1 MTWLKKDD
9 RFPEHRKVR
18 RLSDGAYRLHDT
30 ALCACARDET
40 DGLLTESDL
49 DDLQHSGRLRK
60 YAPELV
66 KAGLWE
72 PVEGGWMMHDY
83 LDYNPSHAHLEVER
97 ERSRERQRRARERR
111 LGINPDEIPSDEDVS
126 RRDSRVSHGGVTR
139 ESRCPDPTR
148 PDPAR
153 TTSND
158 VVPTPIGVGG
168 AQRQGGPKRGTRL
181 PADFVPSEVARKTII
196 AESPDL
202 DLRREH
208 ARFVDHWTAQPGQR
222 GVKADWDATWRN
234 WMRRSADEL
243 RRRGRTRQQET
254 DDLFA
259 AALARAEAADAA
271 EAATIPGRIA

>member
-111 LGINPDEIPSDEDVS
+111 WGTNPDDAPSDEDVS

-139 ESRCPDPTR
+139 ESRSPDPTR
-148 PDPAR
+148 PDPT

-158 VVPTPIGVGG
+158 VVPTPIGVGARTTPG
-168 AQRQGGPKRGTRL
+168 AGSKRGTRL

-271 EAATIPGRIA
+271 EATTIPGRIA

>member
-1 MTWLKKDD
+1 MPWFKVDD
-9 RFPEHRKVR
+9 GLAFHAKTVAAGNAAMGLWVR
-18 RLSDGAYRLHDT
+18 AGAWSAQQLFDGVVPGHIAALLGTPQQAARLVRVGLWHTTSDGFLFHEW
-30 ALCACARDET
+30 DE
-40 DGLLTESDL
+40 
-49 DDLQHSGRLRK
+49 R
-60 YAPELV
+60 
-66 KAGLWE
+66 
-72 PVEGGWMMHDY
+72 
-83 LDYNPSHAHLEVER
+83 NPKKEVIEEER
-97 ERSRERQRRARERR
+97 AAARERMR
-111 LGINPDEIPSDEDVS
+111 EIRARRKGTNPDKPVVS
-126 RRDSRVSHGGVTR
+126 GTSSPEVLTTASEVFGN
-139 ESRCPDPTR
+139 PDPTR
-148 PDPAR
+148 PDPT

-168 AQRQGGPKRGTRL
+168 AQRQGGPKPKRGTRL